1 MAAKEILDHDKARS
15 HPCHLW
21 FLSCRIQLKANAP
34 PRFPPRT
41 GQRDLLTDYR
51 SLPSTPRRTEAM
63 RRWADFSVSACQRF
77 PLPGPPS
84 RRCPEA
90 HRRGQPLHSE
100 AGNAKNAPES
110 TICGV
115 PRKRSTTTGSGP
127 WLAPNFLFQKPPSQG
142 RPDQSTVW
150 PKPAWNGS
158 AWKTTTTD
166 RNCRT
171 RKACCTAVASLLQHQ
186 GAKAQSR
193 GGTLF

>member
-1 MAAKEILDHDKARS
+1 MFARWVAAKEILDHDKARS

-100 AGNAKNAPES
+100 ARSAKNAPES

-115 PRKRSTTTGSGP
+115 LQQRPTTTGSVLWQVP
-127 WLAPNFLFQKPPSQG
+127 ISFP
-142 RPDQSTVW
+142 
-150 PKPAWNGS
+150 GS
-158 AWKTTTTD
+158 AL
-166 RNCRT
+166 RR
-171 RKACCTAVASLLQHQ
+171 
-186 GAKAQSR
+186 
-193 GGTLF
+193 

>member
-1 MAAKEILDHDKARS
+1 M
-15 HPCHLW
+15 
-21 FLSCRIQLKANAP
+21 P
-34 PRFPPRT
+34 PRASLPALGRGTFLLITGHFPPLLAAPKPCEG
-41 GQRDLLTDYR
+41 GQI
-51 SLPSTPRRTEAM
+51 
-63 RRWADFSVSACQRF
+63 SACQRVSVSLF
-77 PLPGPPS
+77 LGPKS

-171 RKACCTAVASLLQHQ
+171 HKACCTAVASLLQHQ

-193 GGTLF
+193 GKLCSDPARVFTV